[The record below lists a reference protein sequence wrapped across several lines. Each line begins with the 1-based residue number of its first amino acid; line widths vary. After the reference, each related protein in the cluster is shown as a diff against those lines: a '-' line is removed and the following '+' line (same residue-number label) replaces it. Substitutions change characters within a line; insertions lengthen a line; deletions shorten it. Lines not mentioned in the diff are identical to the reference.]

1 MPAFTVLAES
11 GRRVTVR
18 PGPSDTL
25 QSVVSAACAQLP
37 GVGNPESY
45 VLVHKNA
52 TLPLATMVRLAN
64 LPQGATLEL
73 KRASTLKGA
82 KLALVKVALQIVG
95 AGRVINDFAPAA
107 TLWDVLV
114 TAETRSNG
122 TLSLT
127 ERYSQPE
134 PLAAELMPR
143 GMTGF
148 VKDIYAAASSNG
160 DGVTNSSESCASPKP
175 TESKLLYQQPVVVVM
190 NKEYSSN
197 DVLQTTTLRSLGFTG
212 GNVMIRLSFKQ
223 VPVTLEDLY
232 RISSTAST
240 APTSPVSSS
249 TQPPTKPEHTGSSG
263 AVSQT
268 SAAKSN
274 GVQPQLEARQ
284 ANTQNTLTPEPA
296 QTTDSPENSIKPCQE
311 IRVFN
316 APPANTA
323 PLSARFDLP
332 ASFYEV
338 GSDEA
343 KLVISAQRAR
353 QAESERGFKSRKA
366 EEAEAQQR
374 REDFYQ
380 RHQQTVIR
388 FRFPDQV
395 QVQSTFASKDR
406 VASLYNFVSSTLK
419 APQMLRMLV
428 LQPPVQDL
436 ASLKSKT
443 LIDAKLTPAAVVHVR
458 LTSDAGT
465 KPSTLAL
472 LKPSLG
478 GLAEPLELP
487 AETNNEQAHSAKPG
501 GQSPLPLLSTPPP
514 MPSSS
519 PSPSAG
525 NPENTTNNANKGKSP
540 AAASKMPKWFV
551 AGQRRF

>member
-25 QSVVSAACAQLP
+25 QSVVAAACAQLP
-37 GVGNPESY
+37 GTGNPESY

-52 TLPLATMVRLAN
+52 TLPLATMVRLVN

-73 KRASTLKGA
+73 KRASASK
-82 KLALVKVALQIVG
+82 KSALVKVALQIVG

-107 TLWDVLV
+107 TLWDVLA
-114 TAETRSNG
+114 TAETQSNG

-127 ERYSQPE
+127 ARYSQSE

-148 VKDIYAAASSNG
+148 VKDMYAAASGSKDSAG
-160 DGVTNSSESCASPKP
+160 ESCASPKP
-175 TESKLLYQQPVVVVM
+175 PSRVLYRQPVVVVM

-197 DVLQTTTLRSLGFTG
+197 EVLQATTLRSLGFTG

-223 VPVTLEDLY
+223 VPATLEDLY
-232 RISSTAST
+232 RVSSAAST
-240 APTSPVSSS
+240 APTSPATSSV
-249 TQPPTKPEHTGSSG
+249 QQPTKPE
-263 AVSQT
+263 
-268 SAAKSN
+268 KSDEI
-274 GVQPQLEARQ
+274 QPKLEARQ
-284 ANTQNTLTPEPA
+284 PDSQNTPEPA
-296 QTTDSPENSIKPCQE
+296 QTAAKAENALKPNQE

-323 PLSARFDLP
+323 PLAARFDLP

-338 GSDEA
+338 GPDEA

-353 QAESERGFKSRKA
+353 QAQSERGFKSRKT

-374 REDFYQ
+374 REDFNQ
-380 RHQQTVIR
+380 RHPQTVIR
-388 FRFPDQV
+388 FRFPDQM

-406 VASLYNFVSSTLK
+406 VASLYDFVSSTLK
-419 APQMLRMLV
+419 TPQMLRTLV

-436 ASLKSKT
+436 ASLRSKT

-478 GLAEPLELP
+478 GLAEPLELS
-487 AETNNEQAHSAKPG
+487 AETDNVQAPSAQLG
-501 GQSPLPLLSTPPP
+501 EQSPLPLLSTPPP

-519 PSPSAG
+519 PSPSAQ
-525 NPENTTNNANKGKSP
+525 NPEIKKP